1 MNGKVVYE
9 GDFVNDERVIG
20 KWENIGWISGSKSFA
35 VTNLNDRSGDYN
47 ILYFLPDG
55 EPYWIFEG
63 WTKGININKGQCPTF
78 VEDIALIPF

>member
-1 MNGKVVYE
+1 MKIANGM
-9 GDFVNDERVIG
+9 DFVNDERVIG

-63 WTKGININKGQCPTF
+63 WTKGININKGQCSPC
-78 VEDIALIPF
+78 VENIALIPF